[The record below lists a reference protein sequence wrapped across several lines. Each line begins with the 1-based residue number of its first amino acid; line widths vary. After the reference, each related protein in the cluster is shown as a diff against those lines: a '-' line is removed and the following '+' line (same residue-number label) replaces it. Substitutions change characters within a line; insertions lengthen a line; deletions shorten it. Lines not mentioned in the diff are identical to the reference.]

1 MDAKYKIHYF
11 PPYKKDTSVIDINI
25 ASEKR
30 SRKSFSSKGTK
41 EASWSYHSRLSTK
54 INQREVGMHTLYSS
68 KKKYTR
74 MISQF

>member
-30 SRKSFSSKGTK
+30 TRKKFYKQTNERSKL
-41 EASWSYHSRLSTK
+41 ELP
-54 INQREVGMHTLYSS
+54 L
-68 KKKYTR
+68 
-74 MISQF
+74 